1 MEKRK
6 LKPLVIILI
15 LTLIIT
21 GIPLKGFAKEED
33 LSKDIQ
39 KIKSLFNIGDEY
51 KHFDKSKYDRLNGK
65 NETNLSWSS
74 QNKYLNVIID
84 EDGNIINYYKDEY
97 GSGRNTRVYKF
108 PKITKEEGERTAKDF
123 IKKLYPDIVNQIKIN
138 DEDNVYGLYGGENLR
153 EYSYYFIR
161 IENDIFFN
169 ANNVYIGIDTQTG
182 EVRNFSI
189 NWQKDLKFVD
199 TKDTISKDEAKEIYK
214 DNIELELGYRLK
226 NTDEGTKTYLGY
238 NIIDTDK
245 SVDAKTKDILSTSY
259 KYMYSV
265 YGSDFNK
272 MMGNISI
279 EEENKLINS
288 KKIISSEEAR
298 KKLVDT
304 FKLGEGYEVDDCTLI
319 GDKEKDIYVWE
330 VMVMKRVGNSASGT
344 GSRVNAKTGEIVSFS
359 DPGAWEQ
366 KEEEK
371 SKYSKEELLK
381 KAKEFIKN
389 SHAKKYEEVE
399 YMEYGDEDSFYNER
413 NISNFVFIRKV
424 NDIKVE
430 NNGFRISLSN
440 VTGNVLSY
448 DCNWN
453 DLEFES
459 PENIIDKDEAKEVL
473 LENRELNLQY
483 EIQNNEKE
491 KENVK
496 LVYDFGDKYL
506 VVDAKKGEVID
517 NRKALL
523 EKIEK
528 QEYKDIENSFAKN
541 QINKLSKH
549 IILFEGEEFKPKQEI
564 TQKEFLK
571 LLAQTKEMYYIYE
584 DESYMYERFV
594 RDGII
599 KEEEKNMEAKITR
612 EEAIKYIIR
621 IFGQEPLDNLGDIY
635 KVEYDDADQI
645 STNLKGHI
653 AIAKGLGLIS
663 GEGNFRAKD
672 NLTREEAVV
681 LIYNILNRDN

>member
-1 MEKRK
+1 MKKRK
-6 LKPLVIILI
+6 LKSLVIMLI

-21 GIPLKGFAKEED
+21 GIPSKGFAKEED

-39 KIKSLFNIGDEY
+39 KIKSLFKIGDEY
-51 KHFDKSKYDRLNGK
+51 EHFHKSKYDRLDGK
-65 NETNLSWSS
+65 DETNLYWSG
-74 QNKYLNVIID
+74 QNKYLNVTID
-84 EDGNIINYYKDEY
+84 EEGNIINYNKDEY
-97 GSGRNTRVYKF
+97 GSSRNTRVHKF
-108 PKITKEEGERTAKDF
+108 PKITKEEGEKTAKDF
-123 IKKLYPDIVNQIKIN
+123 IKKLYPDIVNKVKIN
-138 DEDNVYGLYGGENLR
+138 DETNIYGLYGRENLR
-153 EYSYYFIR
+153 EYTYNFTR
-161 IENDIFFN
+161 VENNIFFN
-169 ANNVYIGIDTQTG
+169 VNNVYIGVDTQTG
-182 EVRNFSI
+182 EVRNFNI

-214 DNIELELGYRLK
+214 DNIELELVYRLK
-226 NTDEGTKTYLGY
+226 DTDEDTKSYLGY

-259 KYMYSV
+259 KYMYSI
-265 YGSDFNK
+265 YGSQFNK
-272 MMGNISI
+272 MMENISI
-279 EEENKLINS
+279 EEENKLIDSN
-288 KKIISSEEAR
+288 KIISREEAR

-304 FKLGEGYEVDDCTLI
+304 FKLGEGYEVDDCRLI
-319 GDKEKDIYVWE
+319 SNKEKDIYVWE
-330 VMVMKRVGNSASGT
+330 VMVMKRVENSASGT

-359 DPGAWEQ
+359 DPGSWEQ
-366 KEEEK
+366 KKDEK

-381 KAKEFIKN
+381 KAKEFIKQN
-389 SHAKKYEEVE
+389 DAKKYQEVE
-399 YMEYGDEDSFYNER
+399 YIEYRDEDSFYNER
-413 NISNFVFIRKV
+413 NISNFVFIRKA

-448 DCNWN
+448 DYNWN

-459 PENIIDKDEAKEVL
+459 LENIIDKDEAKEIL

-483 EIQNNEKE
+483 QIQNNEKE

-496 LVYDFGDKYL
+496 LVYDFEDKYL

-517 NRKALL
+517 NRKNLVD
-523 EKIEK
+523 KIEK
-528 QEYKDIENSFAKN
+528 QQYKDIENSFAKN
-541 QINKLSKH
+541 QINKLNNH

-571 LLAQTKEMYYIYE
+571 LLAQTREMYYIYE
-584 DESYMYERFV
+584 DEGYMYERFV
-594 RDGII
+594 RDGIL
-599 KEEEKNMEAKITR
+599 KEEEKNMEAKVTR

-635 KVEYDDADQI
+635 KIEYDDADQI

-653 AIAKGLGLIS
+653 AIAKGLGVIS
-663 GEGNFRAKD
+663 GEGSFRPKD
-672 NLTREEAVV
+672 NLTREEAAV